1 MGYVY
6 TRDDVPAASSAI
18 SGPLTNIVEEMQM
31 KKKLWKKGISHHR
44 VIPIIN

>member
-6 TRDDVPAASSAI
+6 SRDDVLAASAI